1 MKQAIATLCASV
13 ALIGAAQVAVAH
25 DTSTPTTVEL
35 RGTEQVPPGT
45 YRAYGDLLTTKKC
58 RVNRRAKIFF
68 NYVVTGRGAT
78 GTPEWTLVD
87 VDTSSRNGMWA
98 GSGDLNM
105 TTGGVN
111 RVKIRATRK
120 NVGRPGHRHI
130 CRADTEI
137 VLLP

>member
-1 MKQAIATLCASV
+1 MKQAVAALCASAV
-13 ALIGAAQVAVAH
+13 LIGAAEVAAAH
-25 DTSTPTTVEL
+25 NTSTPTRVEFV
-35 RGTEQVPPGT
+35 GTEHEPPGT

-58 RVNRRAKIFF
+58 RANRRVKIFF
-68 NYVVTGRGAT
+68 NYVVTGRGA
-78 GTPEWTLVD
+78 GSSPEWTLVD

-111 RVKIRATRK
+111 AVKIGATRK
-120 NVGRPGHRHI
+120 NVGRTGHRHI

-137 VLLP
+137 VFLP